1 MLESKDVSYQVKG
14 RTIVDRISVALA
26 PGRLSVIIGP
36 NGAGKSTLL
45 KLLTGELRP
54 SSGHVLLDGAEL
66 NSFSAQAL
74 AARRAVVAQSTHLSF
89 PFSVIEV
96 VLLGAMVPG
105 FGEPTAIKQAA
116 AYRALDDVG
125 LSGFADRLYT
135 HLSGGERQRVH
146 MARALCQLST
156 GARDRNA
163 PPILLLDEPTSNLD
177 LMHQIKVLHEVRR
190 RVAQGWIALAIL
202 HDLNLAATFADTL
215 ILMSQGRVVASG
227 AVEEVFRDDLLSA
240 VYRCPVETNISE
252 KTGRRFVLPT
262 IPQSL

>member
-14 RTIVDRISVALA
+14 RTIVDRASVGLA

-45 KLLTGELRP
+45 KLLTGELRAT
-54 SSGHVLLDGAEL
+54 SGHVLLDGVEL
-66 NSFSAQAL
+66 SSISPQAL

-105 FGEPTAIKQAA
+105 FVEPAAVKQAA

-135 HLSGGERQRVH
+135 QLSGGERQRVH
-146 MARALCQLST
+146 MARALCQLSA
-156 GARDRNA
+156 GARDRTA
-163 PPILLLDEPTSNLD
+163 PPILLLDEPTSSLD
-177 LMHQIKVLHEVRR
+177 LMHQVKVLNEVRR

-215 ILMSQGRVVASG
+215 ILMSQGRVAASG
-227 AVEEVFRDDLLSA
+227 TVEEVFRDDLLSA
-240 VYRCPVETNISE
+240 VYHCPVETSVSD
-252 KTGRRFVLPT
+252 KTGRPFVLPSV
-262 IPQSL
+262 PA